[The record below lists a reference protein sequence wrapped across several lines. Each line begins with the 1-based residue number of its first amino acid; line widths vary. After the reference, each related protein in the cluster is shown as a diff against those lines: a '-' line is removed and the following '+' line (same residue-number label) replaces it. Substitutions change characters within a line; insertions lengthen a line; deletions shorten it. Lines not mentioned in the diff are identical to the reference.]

1 MTNQGSMKRHEN
13 SSAVLS
19 TDVAALNKYKQE
31 RALHRKINKLIED
44 CAGVKE
50 CLNNVNARL
59 DKIENQINVKT

>member
-1 MTNQGSMKRHEN
+1 MTNQGSMKRHKN

-19 TDVAALNKYKQE
+19 TDVDALNKYKQE
-31 RALHRKINKLIED
+31 RALHRKINTLIED
-44 CAGVKE
+44 CAQVKE